1 MRYKQLLAL
10 GLVVVMLM
18 GTGCQSAGTEA
29 PASTETEV
37 VQETSSE
44 ALETGNEETSVET
57 ATETTGAESVE
68 VEVVEPEEPEVLET
82 RYVKAKKIS
91 IHAAPTEE
99 SEILGELTARTEI
112 EIAEEQSDESGA
124 VKWLRLG
131 TSVDPEKASWIPADG
146 VVEHKY
152 DLMYTNYEGV
162 DYGAVREIPDY
173 RNNPRVEVKGLYV
186 TQHSAGNETI
196 DKLIEI
202 ADTTEINAFV
212 IDMKDD
218 NGNMLFKTL
227 AAGLF
232 CPEANKRAPIKDVKA
247 FVEKLKEHDIYLI
260 ARIVTFKSPKYAR
273 RYPER
278 AIAYKG
284 SNSLYRSGDNITWA
298 SPHDRQL
305 WAYNIEVAREA
316 AEAGFDEIQFDYVR
330 FPATGRALDAKLD
343 FKNPEEASKAL
354 TIHNFLKYAREK
366 LTPYQVYISADVFGW
381 AATNVKDVGIGH
393 HWEALSN
400 VVDYMCPMMYPSHYG
415 PNNFG
420 LSVPDAF
427 PYETIDASVKDAL
440 ARDANLENPSI
451 MRPWI
456 QDFTAAWVKG
466 HISYRAPQIRAQIQA
481 LEDNGIHEFLLW
493 NASNRYTV
501 GGLKPEVNETASE
514 VENEAEQQSA
524 EQVSETL
531 TTED

>member
-1 MRYKQLLAL
+1 MKYKKLIIAGMITTLLISS
-10 GLVVVMLM
+10 
-18 GTGCQSAGTEA
+18 GCNTQNSSVEEPA
-29 PASTETEV
+29 PTEV
-37 VQETSSE
+37 VV
-44 ALETGNEETSVET
+44 EEVET
-57 ATETTGAESVE
+57 NESEQESETA
-68 VEVVEPEEPEVLET
+68 EVVEEPVVEEPEVPANLGI
-82 RYVKAKKIS
+82 RYVKKNNVNVRVEPSMEAEVIGNL
-91 IHAAPTEE
+91 P
-99 SEILGELTARTEI
+99 ARTEI
-112 EIAEEQSDESGA
+112 LIAEEITDENGVVTWIRLDESIEEA
-124 VKWLRLG
+124 H
-131 TSVDPEKASWIPADG
+131 ASWISAEA
-146 VVEHKY
+146 VVENKY
-152 DLMYTNYEGV
+152 ELMYTVYEGV
-162 DYGAVREIPDY
+162 EYEPIREIP
-173 RNNPRVEVKGLYV
+173 NFKKNPRVEVKGIYV
-186 TQHSAGNETI
+186 TQHSASNATL

-218 NGNMLFKTL
+218 NGNMLFDTM
-227 AAGLF
+227 AAGMF
-232 CPEANKRAPIKDVKA
+232 CPEANKRAPIKDMKA
-247 FVEKLKEHDIYLI
+247 FVDKLKEHDIYLI

-273 RYPER
+273 RYPDR
-278 AIAYKG
+278 AISYNNSSRLYK
-284 SNSLYRSGDNITWA
+284 SGDNITWA

-330 FPATGRALDAKLD
+330 FPATGRALDKQLD
-343 FKNPEEASKAL
+343 FKNPDGASKAL

-427 PYETIDASVKDAL
+427 PYETINGSVKDAL
-440 ARDANLENPSI
+440 ARDANLENPAI

-456 QDFTAAWVKG
+456 QDFTAKWVKG
-466 HISYRAPQIRAQIQA
+466 YIPYRAPQIRAQIQA
-481 LEDNGIHEFLLW
+481 LEDNGINEFLLW
-493 NASNRYTV
+493 NAVNRYTV
-501 GGLKPEVNETASE
+501 AGLKPEEKEE
-514 VENEAEQQSA
+514 VIEAETETESGVELTEGQP
-524 EQVSETL
+524 VSDTL